1 MKTKT
6 PKVKLSINKDLY
18 KVTLQT
24 TTDLL
29 GSQPANFSV
38 FKDYLYA
45 KIEKELRK
53 IEKEIERAL
62 KKFGDS
68 LDLDHPLV
76 QKREELVQ
84 KLKKLEEEGPQLT
97 DIDEKGLTV
106 FPRDEETG
114 KFLVIYNY
122 QILGCLKQTAHDF
135 FSKKIRGA
143 RNLIT
148 RYFAVK
154 PREILLKDGET
165 GEPLTPGDV
174 YIKERPLRAYTPA
187 GYVVSIA
194 RSEALEP
201 PVRIEFALEVWGA
214 GELHPF
220 TEEKVLE
227 LLVIAGEQEGLLQW
241 RNAGFGRF
249 EVLEFLKLE

>member
-29 GSQPANFSV
+29 GSQPANLSIY
-38 FKDYLYA
+38 KDYLYA
-45 KIEKELRK
+45 KLEKELKK

-62 KKFGDS
+62 KKLGGC
-68 LDLDHPLV
+68 LEPDHPLT
-76 QKREELVQ
+76 QKREEILR
-84 KLKKLEEEGPQLT
+84 KLKKLEEGVALT
-97 DIDEKGLTV
+97 DIDERGLTI

-114 KFLVIYNY
+114 KFLIVYNY

-201 PVRIEFALEVWGA
+201 PVRIEFDLEIWGA

-227 LLVIAGEQEGLLQW
+227 LLVIAGQQEGLLQW

-249 EVLEFLKLE
+249 EVVEFAKAE